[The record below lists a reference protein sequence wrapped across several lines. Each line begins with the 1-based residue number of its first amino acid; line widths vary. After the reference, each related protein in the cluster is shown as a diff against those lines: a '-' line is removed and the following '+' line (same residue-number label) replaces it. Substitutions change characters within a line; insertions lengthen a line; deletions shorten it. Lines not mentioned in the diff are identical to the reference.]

1 LTNVSTDFRY
11 RQNEGGGVGN
21 LAANRFECHVYG
33 FFVLTKLWLIG
44 CKIAKASA
52 PDNNFLCVFF
62 DDVDKREQEKK

>member
-1 LTNVSTDFRY
+1 MKVAMWVILPLIDLNATFT
-11 RQNEGGGVGN
+11 G
-21 LAANRFECHVYG
+21 L
-33 FFVLTKLWLIG
+33 FVLTKLWLIG